1 MPVGLWFCF
10 KASGWRAD
18 AFPTL
23 HSCQPLKLAPIPSL
37 ASLTGSQLA
46 WASII
51 LGRTLSQSI
60 ESALAARP
68 LLDITIGP
76 GSRNRSNQLEELVA
90 LVKNNVALVPNVAA
104 VVFTVH
110 PAVWSAE
117 CRWLIIQELPLGV
130 EVVKIRVVDPDRQ
143 VEASVTCYY
152 NTYGN
157 PTFSS
162 SFASP
167 IFQLDAQDVE
177 RVVALPNLYNL
188 IIRSSPISQQPFDR
202 FSDSFMRIVES
213 SNQLRTVVL
222 SADLSIR
229 LEARGILSALQD
241 HGSLNSLTIT
251 PAISFNYTPPTP
263 ASELLLEDAL
273 IHGLENLSQIEV
285 LDIPVEVCKPLL
297 LGALARLTGLRV
309 LMIRPSTII
318 SPYENASLFHVVHRE
333 IYKLPGFGQLRIIGM
348 CATGTHIQASLNKVF
363 PNTTIL

>member
-1 MPVGLWFCF
+1 MPATEASAHSVLSISYGLPAGMGVNYF
-10 KASGWRAD
+10 GED
-18 AFPTL
+18 PFP
-23 HSCQPLKLAPIPSL
+23 ID
-37 ASLTGSQLA
+37 
-46 WASII
+46 
-51 LGRTLSQSI
+51 
-60 ESALAARP
+60 SALAARP

-76 GSRNRSNQLEELVA
+76 GSRNGSNELEELVA
-90 LVKNNVALVPNVAA
+90 LIKNNVALVPNVAA

-110 PAVWSAE
+110 PAVWSEE

-188 IIRSSPISQQPFDR
+188 IIRSSPISQQLFDR
-202 FSDSFMRIVES
+202 FSDSLMRIVKS

-222 SADLSIR
+222 PADLSIR
-229 LEARGILSALQD
+229 LRILGALQD

-251 PAISFNYTPPTP
+251 PATSFNYTPPTP

-318 SPYENASLFHVVHRE
+318 PPYGNASLFHVVHHE

-348 CATGTHIQASLNKVF
+348 CATGTRIQASLNRVF